1 MFERAYRA
9 DRQVDKHDR
18 DSNLYADTSGRQC
31 YAPSVEDKH
40 SNMNFLHVG
49 KPASECLGIVIQ
61 NSCVYSTPAP
71 SMHSLRGVGIF

>member
-1 MFERAYRA
+1 MLRACTFERADRA

-18 DSNLYADTSGRQC
+18 DSYLYADGSGRQC

-49 KPASECLGIVIQ
+49 KPASECLGMVIQ
-61 NSCVYSTPAP
+61 DFVFVQPLLQACI
-71 SMHSLRGVGIF
+71 L